1 MDSRARVPGRL
12 AGHNMSWH
20 LPSFAPTPTEF
31 SWLVLAAASSSLLV
45 SRIVKQLMKIVLIM
59 PGQGG
64 WISLSSS
71 LT

>member
-12 AGHNMSWH
+12 AGHIMSWH
-20 LPSFAPTPTEF
+20 LLPSFAPTPTEF

-45 SRIVKQLMKIVLIM
+45 PRIVKQLMKIVLNM

-64 WISLSSS
+64 WFHSAVP
-71 LT
+71 